1 MPYKTTFVGGQSHA
15 RAERLNRVTRDQQAH
30 DALKHRGDVHG
41 VWGS

>member
-1 MPYKTTFVGGQSHA
+1 MPYKTTFVEGESP

-41 VWGS
+41 VWGSK